1 MDRLERDVALANHN
15 DDSVPAYVEPEEHHA
30 YAAEEGAP
38 QAVLGERDDSSSA
51 EPGDPDASDP
61 LDGMRIVDPVEEDRE
76 MTEAVVDVVFS
87 APDPDIELDEQEFE
101 DAEEE
106 GERLGRE
113 HKRGNHAGA
122 GATIGPL
129 NEPAEPARHEQIR
142 EENTERYDP
151 APGPMDD
158 I

>member
-38 QAVLGERDDSSSA
+38 QAMLGERDDSSSA
-51 EPGDPDASDP
+51 EPGDPDATDP
-61 LDGMRIVDPVEEDRE
+61 LEGMRTVDPVEEDRDVA
-76 MTEAVVDVVFS
+76 EAVVDVLFTSPTQDVS
-87 APDPDIELDEQEFE
+87 L
-101 DAEEE
+101 EEVDVEEGE

-113 HKRGNHAGA
+113 HKRGNNPME
-122 GATIGPL
+122 GATLGPL

-142 EENTERYDP
+142 EENTRQYDP
-151 APGPMDD
+151 EPGPLDT